1 MGKQFRITKNQIKEE
16 ILKCGR
22 DSSYF
27 LKKYAK
33 IVHPTKGEVPF
44 QTYDYQDDLLKK
56 FKTNRFNII
65 LKARQLGISTIVAGH
80 IAWFILF
87 QKHKEVIVLATKQDK
102 ARNILR
108 KVKMILNR
116 LPAWLRIAKEITDN
130 KNMIELSN
138 GSRVSAESTA
148 GDAGRSDALALL
160 VVDEC
165 VLSETK
171 IKIRNKVTKKIEEIS
186 IKEFYDDVN
195 GTKEW
200 KVCDWEVLTPTGWSS
215 FSGIRKKIKKEYI
228 RFVFDD
234 NSDLKCSMYHKLKT
248 LKGEFVYA
256 KYLKEKDVLSTK
268 HKIIKK
274 EIYKEEVEVY
284 DLLDVSNNNEYY
296 TNKVVSSNCAHVDR
310 MDEIWTSAYSTLSSG
325 GSSIILST
333 PKGTGNFFHRFC
345 VDAKS
350 HNNDFLLTTLMWD
363 VHPDRDEEWFKRE
376 TKNMTKREIGQELL
390 CNFNASGA
398 TVIDPDDIE
407 RLNERVKDPIKELG
421 LDRNYWVWEEFD
433 ETKRYLI
440 TCDVARGD
448 GQDYSSV
455 VVMDINN
462 VNVVA
467 EYKGKIERDLFVS
480 FIQNVTDDYANPMLV
495 IENNNIGITVAQDL
509 LELGY
514 QNLYFSKKGTH
525 EYVDPIQAINDS
537 TTIPG
542 ITTSVKTRPLMIAK
556 LEEYI
561 RNKALKTNSYRF
573 VEEIKTFIWD
583 NGKPQAQKGRNDDL
597 VMAYAI
603 ACWVRDT
610 ALLKGEQEVKY
621 KRSLLS
627 NIIVSR
633 KNLDTTLPEQHNYH
647 LSGMRLEKEIEDQK
661 KKRFRYGTPQIFIG

>member
-1 MGKQFRITKNQIKEE
+1 MGKQFRITKSQIKEE

-33 IVHPTKGEVPF
+33 IVHPTKGEIPF

-65 LKARQLGISTIVAGH
+65 LKARQLGISTIVSGH

-87 QKHKEVIVLATKQDK
+87 QKHKEVIVLATKQEK

-116 LPAWLRIAKEITDN
+116 LPPWLRIAKEKTDN
-130 KNMIELSN
+130 KNMIELTN

-148 GDAGRSDALALL
+148 TDAGRSDALALL

-165 VLSETK
+165 VSGDTKITIRNKETKSIKK
-171 IKIRNKVTKKIEEIS
+171 IKIKD
-186 IKEFYDDVN
+186 FYRMMY
-195 GTKEW
+195 EL
-200 KVCDWEVLTPTGWSS
+200 WEVLTPTGWSD
-215 FSGIRKKIKKEYI
+215 FGGIRKKVKKEYY
-228 RFVFDD
+228 RFTFSDD
-234 NSDLKCSMYHKLKT
+234 SILECSVYHKIKN
-248 LKGEFVYA
+248 KNNEFIYA
-256 KYLKEKDVLSTK
+256 KYYTEDCFVSTGQR
-268 HKIIKK
+268 IVKK
-274 EIYKEEVEVY
+274 EHIKEEIEVY
-284 DLLDVSNNNEYY
+284 DLLNVSLNNEYI
-296 TNKVVSSNCAHVDR
+296 TNNVVSSNCAHVDT
-310 MDEIWTSAYSTLSSG
+310 MDEIWTSAYSTLSTG
-325 GSSIILST
+325 GSSIVLST
-333 PKGTGNFFHRFC
+333 PKGTGNWFHRFC

-350 HNNDFLLTTLMWD
+350 HNNDFLLTTLLWN
-363 VHPDRDEEWFKRE
+363 VHPDRDEEWFQKE
-376 TKNMTKREIGQELL
+376 TRNMTKREIAQELL
-390 CNFNASGA
+390 CGFNASGA
-398 TVIDPDDIE
+398 TVIDPDDIDRFE
-407 RLNERVKDPIKELG
+407 ENVVDPIKELG
-421 LDRNYWVWEEFD
+421 LDRNYWVWEEYD

-455 VVMDINN
+455 VVLELNS
-462 VNVVA
+462 VQVVA
-467 EYKGKIERDLFVS
+467 EYKGKLERDLFVS
-480 FIQNVTDDYANPMLV
+480 FVKNVADDYANPMLV

-509 LELGY
+509 LEAGY
-514 QNLYFSKKGTH
+514 PNLYFSKKGTH

-537 TTIPG
+537 STIPG
-542 ITTSVKTRPLMIAK
+542 ITTSIKTRPLMIAK

-561 RNKALKTNSYRF
+561 RNKALKTYSYRF

-621 KRSLLS
+621 KKQLLS
-627 NIIVSR
+627 SIIVSR

-647 LSGMRLEKEIEDQK
+647 MTGMRLEKEIEQQRNN
-661 KKRFRYGTPQIFIG
+661 RFKHGIPKIFIG